1 MAGDPVDMRAELVNP
16 DWVKKAAN
24 TRDTDLRAHRVAL
37 TYHFFARELDLVIN
51 DDKSVWS
58 RINDQDNVA
67 KSNANW
73 FNFGT
78 WATVTINRDL
88 GLRRTP
94 SGTDRLLPGPL
105 RRSLTPI
112 LLNLRA
118 ADGQRVSRA
127 LSWGQRLVFI
137 STTLIFLS
145 RSQRRRNGTRHFV
158 ARAAVPSNTDE
169 PYSTIMDLARW
180 GGRYYLD
187 KDRHLNVIWEAFDQ
201 YELAAKYADRIRRA
215 GTSPGRKPN
224 LYALRARSILLA
236 NLMLTAV
243 EQDVVHQA
251 VGEAINHVPEMFATA
266 LTDRTARWA
275 DRLGN
280 VPRQL
285 TALELPFQI
294 QPVTRSFTDAWA
306 RFMTEQVLVLMLPS
320 ETLRLGKD
328 VPPPSAIA
336 PFFPPD
342 LNDLSSLPPATP
354 RPSRDD
360 NKLNATLFQLVSS
373 FDRSRGDGLG
383 SAARDW
389 RRYDDRMNWAV
400 NMLRS
405 RQQEPS
411 LWWCPYSVEDQE
423 RIWNGKLPNR
433 GGDPSSYEVEA
444 PMGGL
449 PPIRTRHVTG

>member
-1 MAGDPVDMRAELVNP
+1 MAGKRLDNHEGLLTSDWIREAAE
-16 DWVKKAAN
+16 

-37 TYHFFARELDLVIN
+37 TYHYFARHLDSAIN
-51 DDKSVWS
+51 GSESVWA
-58 RINDQDNVA
+58 RIDKKDDLA
-67 KSNANW
+67 TSNANW

-88 GLRRTP
+88 ALRRTP

-118 ADGQRVSRA
+118 SDGQRVSRA
-127 LSWGQRLVFI
+127 LTWGQRLVFV
-137 STTLIFLS
+137 STTTICL
-145 RSQRRRNGTRHFV
+145 
-158 ARAAVPSNTDE
+158 ARIGQPDGGLQPFDKNDKKHQAFKKDTYTN
-169 PYSTIMDLARW
+169 IMDLARW
-180 GGRYYLD
+180 GSRYYLD
-187 KDRHLNVIWEAFDQ
+187 RTRHLDVIWQAFDH
-201 YELAAKYADRIRRA
+201 YAHAAEYSRRVEKTSAELR
-215 GTSPGRKPN
+215 PG
-224 LYALRARSILLA
+224 LYALRARSILFA
-236 NLMLTAV
+236 NLLITAV

-251 VGEAINHVPEMFATA
+251 VGEAINHVPETMVAA
-266 LTDRTARWA
+266 ATDRAGRWA

-285 TALELPFQI
+285 TAIELPFQI
-294 QPVTRSFTDAWA
+294 APVTRSFTDAWA
-306 RFMTEQVLVLMLPS
+306 RFMTEQVLVLMFPG

-328 VPPPSAIA
+328 VPPLSAIA

-342 LNDLSSLPPATP
+342 LSDLSSLPSASPALTP
-354 RPSRDD
+354 AD
-360 NKLNATLFQLVSS
+360 KELNEELFQLVSS
-373 FDRSRGDGLG
+373 FDRSRGDGRG

-389 RRYDDRMNWAV
+389 RRYDERMNWAA

-405 RQQEPS
+405 RQQERS

-423 RIWNGKLPNR
+423 RIRNGRLPKR

-444 PMGGL
+444 PIGGL
-449 PPIRTRHVTG
+449 PPIRTRRVSG